1 MRIDGCAPRSRLCT
15 WNVKEG
21 RWRTLSLS
29 LRLVTWP
36 LVGVCLTFS
45 MAVGKERSMVP
56 LPPPPPNRPHPGYR
70 DSTITHASECKL
82 PEAVNHFEKIP
93 DSPRAPSLRVC
104 LRYPFPLLSLS
115 SSSSFTPFFA
125 FFYVLIESC
134 PRSIVLSRPRLAFV
148 GLRKVTECS
157 LRKGSPAP
165 IDGRGM
171 CSGP

>member
-1 MRIDGCAPRSRLCT
+1 MYVERKRRKVANSFSFSSAGYVTSCGCMFNLFDGSRQREEYGPLAPL
-15 WNVKEG
+15 
-21 RWRTLSLS
+21 
-29 LRLVTWP
+29 
-36 LVGVCLTFS
+36 
-45 MAVGKERSMVP
+45 
-56 LPPPPPNRPHPGYR
+56 PPPNRPHPGYR